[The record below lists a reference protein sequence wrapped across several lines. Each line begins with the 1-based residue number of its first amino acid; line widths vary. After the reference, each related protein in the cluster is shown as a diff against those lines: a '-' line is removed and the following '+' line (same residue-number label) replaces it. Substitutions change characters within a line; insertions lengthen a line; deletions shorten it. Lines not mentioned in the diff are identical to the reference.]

1 MKATRAWWLTA
12 VLTSLAAV
20 AAMPVTAGAFT
31 LRVLAATELRVEPRL
46 APDRSTLT
54 LAVRLQDDRGSPL
67 ARRAV
72 TLTVG
77 DHVVALTL
85 NAEGEASHVVP
96 ITRGQSVVE
105 VSASYAGDT
114 ATAQR
119 RASIRVNLDAPYVTV
134 DVLAPGAGVELGA
147 AAAPFVVTLHVGEVV
162 SGFRAGSQG
171 VELREGART
180 LAAGVTDASGRAV
193 LAVGSRE
200 LGAAGVHK
208 VRAVTNVEGE
218 RVEGPEHDVL
228 VRALTSV
235 SLVRV
240 ASDDDAAGVALRGT
254 LLTATGAPVPDGS
267 VRIARGAVTL
277 AGARTDAQGRFQATL
292 GPAVLAERGVTVRAV
307 FEPTEPWFGASES
320 PPLALTAPPPP
331 RVHWLWVVAPA
342 ALAAL
347 GVAVVLVRA
356 RSKGDAPAE
365 ALPDRAPDAQWNRV
379 EHVAPSATG
388 GLRVR
393 FVVVDRATTRAVS
406 EPMVRWGADP
416 AWRAATGES
425 VAVQPARKVEFEV
438 GASGYAPR
446 KVTGEFSRPGEYVV
460 RVQLRSWR
468 EELFERARPW
478 LRRAGGG
485 ATALPTLRE
494 ALAKR
499 AATPNAVAF
508 VEHIEAG
515 CYAPESPSAR
525 EVARADELST
535 VMDPTPSIARD

>member
-1 MKATRAWWLTA
+1 MKATRAWCLTA
-12 VLTSLAAV
+12 LLTSFATAA
-20 AAMPVTAGAFT
+20 ALPPTASAFT

-46 APDRSTLT
+46 APDRSNLT
-54 LAVRLQDDRGSPL
+54 LVVRLQDDRGAPL
-67 ARRAV
+67 ARRTV
-72 TLTVG
+72 TLSVG

-85 NAEGEASHVVP
+85 GADGEASHVVP
-96 ITRGQSVVE
+96 ITRGQSVVA
-105 VSASYAGDT
+105 VTATYAGDT

-134 DVLAPGAGVELGA
+134 DLLAPVGGVELGG
-147 AAAPFVVTLHVGEVV
+147 AAAPFAVMLHVGEVV
-162 SGFRAGSQG
+162 SGFRAGAQG

-180 LAAGVTDASGRAV
+180 LAAGVTDLSGRAV
-193 LAVGSRE
+193 LAVSARE

-228 VRALTSV
+228 VRAPTIV

-240 ASDDDAAGVALRGT
+240 GSDDDAAGVALRGT
-254 LLTATGAPVPDGS
+254 LLTTTGAPVPDGS

-277 AGARTDAQGRFQATL
+277 AGARTDGQGRFQATL

-320 PPLALTAPPPP
+320 PALVLTAPPPP
-331 RVHWLWVVAPA
+331 KVHWLWVVAPA

-356 RSKGDAPAE
+356 RSKGEAPAA
-365 ALPDRAPDAQWNRV
+365 ALPDRASEAQWNRV

-393 FVVVDRATTRAVS
+393 FVVVDRATTKAVS
-406 EPMVRWGADP
+406 DPMVRWGADT

-446 KVTGEFSRPGEYVV
+446 KVTGEFARPGEYVV

-515 CYAPESPSAR
+515 CYAPESPSAK
-525 EVARADELST
+525 EVARADELAT